1 MEVCY
6 TLPMQNY
13 ADLDAS
19 TCGVTKT
26 LKIIGAKWTTL
37 ILRDLLTGPK
47 RFGQLQRS
55 LAGISPKTLS
65 LRLDEL
71 EQDGLITKTS
81 FAEVPPR
88 VEYALSAKGQSLH
101 VIIDDMRAWGERV

>member
-1 MEVCY
+1 MNQVSV
-6 TLPMQNY
+6 
-13 ADLDAS
+13 DRS

-26 LKIIGAKWTTL
+26 MKIIGAKWTML
-37 ILRDLLTGPK
+37 ILRDLFEGPK

-55 LAGISPKTLS
+55 LVGISPKTLS

-71 EQDGLITKTS
+71 ERDGLVSKQV

-88 VEYALSAKGQSLH
+88 VEYRLTDKGQSLH
-101 VIIDDMRAWGERV
+101 QIIDDMRSWGEYQLDVAVNS